1 MEVKEGFWYFWHMF
15 IRIKKIPKKNYYR
28 VQIVENYRQRGRVK
42 QKIVR
47 HIGIAHN
54 QEELEEYKKLAQII
68 MQIIDN
74 QREPKLFSPAQL
86 EKLKIKDNSALPVN
100 LKNLREV
107 ERLIIG
113 IDDIYGSLY
122 DQVGYSKIFTGK
134 PVSGQIIKHL
144 VLGRIAYPRSK
155 RSTQEFLSRDFG
167 IEIKLE
173 QIYRALD
180 AIDDQAIE
188 KIQQRSFQY
197 TENLFSKD
205 ITIVFYDCT
214 TLYFESFTEDELKSF
229 GYSKDN
235 KFNQSQV
242 LLALAVSESG
252 LPLGY
257 ELFSGNFYEGHTLK
271 LVIEKLK
278 KRLKAHRSIIVADS
292 GLLNKENLHYLE
304 KEGIEFIVGA
314 RLKSLKKTYQEQILD
329 SKPMLKKQPD
339 GDVLR
344 ILEIPYSDSIRLIVS
359 HSEKR
364 AEKDRKD
371 REKAIERLKKRLSQS
386 KNIKNLL
393 NNYGYKK
400 YIKIQGDSK
409 IEIDEEKLFSDSQWD
424 GLHGIYTNI
433 KDIEAEVLLS
443 QYHGLWQVEE
453 SFRIEK
459 HDLLIRPIYHWKPR
473 RIKSHIAIV
482 YMAFSLVR
490 FLQYKLRSKG
500 IKLSIERVREEL
512 LHAQISIVK
521 DIKTLKR
528 YVIPSKNTEELR
540 KIYGAFNKKFNVTPY
555 QLRS

>member
-1 MEVKEGFWYFWHMF
+1 MF

-409 IEIDEEKLFSDSQWD
+409 IEIDEDKLFSDAQWD